1 RIPYGLEHLVDEP
14 LGDRVADLALK
25 RDEDVVPD
33 IDNRQAIIIRH
44 VGPHVRT
51 MRAQCRA
58 PACASACDTVEF
70 MEMRESFR
78 APFLAMA
85 WQRHA
90 RIADL
95 VSRGDVAE
103 LRSAAS
109 ELHCLSGEASM
120 LDFKG
125 VAEAARLA
133 EKA

>member
-1 RIPYGLEHLVDEP
+1 
-14 LGDRVADLALK
+14 
-25 RDEDVVPD
+25 
-33 IDNRQAIIIRH
+33 
-44 VGPHVRT
+44 
-51 MRAQCRA
+51 
-58 PACASACDTVEF
+58 

-78 APFLAMA
+78 APFVAMA

-133 EKA
+133 EKAAKEGDRDALPELVAKLQVAIKAIEDGGT